1 MLAVIATIASALII
15 NMSCNQDSDK
25 VNLENALA
33 DVKVV
38 AKGKFSDTDTI
49 ICQRISQ
56 PLPKPLDL
64 GKSTARKTSSR
75 LPMIPSCIQLIDQ
88 D

>member
-15 NMSCNQDSDK
+15 NMSCNQGSDK

-49 ICQRISQ
+49 IC
-56 PLPKPLDL
+56 
-64 GKSTARKTSSR
+64 
-75 LPMIPSCIQLIDQ
+75 
-88 D
+88 